1 MFLFI
6 IFLQKCN
13 RRLKTLEKLNLPNDE
28 KSNYQKVLL
37 PEMMSSEEEKFDEN
51 GDRYFSVKPLPWR
64 QRKYQKL
71 VSKIDTAFREGMS
84 TKSKEQYVKWL
95 PGSQSK
101 RSPVKCLDFNYDEF
115 VKK

>member
-13 RRLKTLEKLNLPNDE
+13 RRLKTLEKLNLSDDE

-51 GDRYFSVKPLPWR
+51 GDRYFSVKPLP
-64 QRKYQKL
+64 
-71 VSKIDTAFREGMS
+71 
-84 TKSKEQYVKWL
+84 
-95 PGSQSK
+95 
-101 RSPVKCLDFNYDEF
+101 
-115 VKK
+115 